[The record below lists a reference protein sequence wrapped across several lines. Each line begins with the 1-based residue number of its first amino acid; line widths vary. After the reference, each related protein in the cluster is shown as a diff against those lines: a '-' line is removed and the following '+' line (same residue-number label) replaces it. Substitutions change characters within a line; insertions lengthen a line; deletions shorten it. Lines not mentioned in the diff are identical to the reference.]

1 MSKKQLFVLYGTLK
15 ELKEFNRM
23 TVSDCCEASNKTEE
37 WSKGYVAGFNLSF
50 TCNEEDLFIPA
61 NYQAEDIEQYKD
73 GHELG
78 MRRGQQ
84 LQNIF
89 MAGLEEAGIYK
100 PAANTNKKQE
110 KNNETADTST

>member
-1 MSKKQLFVLYGTLK
+1 MSEKQLFVLYGTLQ

-23 TVSDCCEASNKTEE
+23 TVSDCSEASNQTEE
-37 WSKGYVAGFNLSF
+37 WSKGYVAGFELSF
-50 TCNEEDLFIPA
+50 TCNEEDLFTPA

-100 PAANTNKKQE
+100 PAINNNQKQE
-110 KNNETADTST
+110 KK